1 MIHVNVEKQATRIT
15 KNIKNGG
22 MAKMNNLEKYN
33 KAFMESLDIEEDQ
46 LVGLAYQDVPAWD
59 SVGHMGLISEIEDAF
74 DIQFETDDIVDF
86 NSYEKGKE
94 LLKKYDV
101 VVD

>member
-1 MIHVNVEKQATRIT
+1 MVKTIT
-15 KNIKNGG
+15 HKIQNGFECIQEV
-22 MAKMNNLEKYN
+22 KMTNREKYDN
-33 KAFMESLDIEEDQ
+33 AFIESLDVEKEQ
-46 LVGLAYQDVPAWD
+46 LMGLQYQGVPTWD

-86 NSYEKGKE
+86 NSYEKGIE

-101 VVD
+101 VVE